1 MPKQKPN
8 EQVQQIPLSEIR
20 PFKNHPFKVTDD
32 ELMQQTIDSI
42 MQVGVLNPAIIRP
55 APEGGYEMV
64 AGHRRLH
71 AADLAGLKTIPA
83 IVRNLDDDEAVILMV
98 DSNLQRETIS
108 PMERAQAYKMKLEA
122 LKHQGKR
129 VDLQDK
135 STSRQVGEKSWAVAK
150 VGADANESERQV
162 HRYIRLTELLPEV
175 QKKVDSKEIAFSP
188 AVELSYLTRD
198 EQKQFLDAMDYSQ
211 NTPSLSQAQRLKKL
225 SREGK
230 CTKEA
235 MRSIMSEEKKEEQ
248 ERITLSS
255 DKAKHLSFRKIP
267 LKQFRLLGR
276 AALIFSIALALM
288 VVPTTIT
295 MASAYRALSNDYAS
309 WESLKDAVG
318 ISYNDVNGLYNDYW
332 MPMVENFFA
341 EMADRD
347 NLCLSMAV
355 DRAIVLDNAKMGKY
369 DHIVVTD
376 RAWVETT
383 VFGDNSDKADSL
395 IPIGFDDIHAELKDF
410 LSKQLPIWTNT
421 GEIQPEGMGFC
432 EFNGDSFLVLPPNAS
447 YGNSTIQ
454 AKNPLIILVE
464 EPVKTLKVS
473 SFLLPMSSSG
483 NIVFKNEAV
492 LRSVLNESPLMEK
505 ISSIDSF
512 TEGALKYAQLFKQES
527 FYYFAACALCLVS
540 MGAAGIMSAQLWIG
554 ENRKRIFTL
563 HTAGI
568 KYSAIILPVLRKEV
582 IVAVCT
588 VLVGGIVVYSIRH
601 PEPLLLL
608 LSSAVLFLMYVLL
621 NFVGY
626 IFFSKR
632 EFLQMSFRRE

>member
-1 MPKQKPN
+1 M
-8 EQVQQIPLSEIR
+8 
-20 PFKNHPFKVTDD
+20 
-32 ELMQQTIDSI
+32 
-42 MQVGVLNPAIIRP
+42 
-55 APEGGYEMV
+55 
-64 AGHRRLH
+64 
-71 AADLAGLKTIPA
+71 
-83 IVRNLDDDEAVILMV
+83 
-98 DSNLQRETIS
+98 
-108 PMERAQAYKMKLEA
+108 
-122 LKHQGKR
+122 
-129 VDLQDK
+129 
-135 STSRQVGEKSWAVAK
+135 
-150 VGADANESERQV
+150 
-162 HRYIRLTELLPEV
+162 
-175 QKKVDSKEIAFSP
+175 
-188 AVELSYLTRD
+188 
-198 EQKQFLDAMDYSQ
+198 
-211 NTPSLSQAQRLKKL
+211 KKL
-225 SREGK
+225 SWLKVGQHQFQKNVTHRL
-230 CTKEA
+230 
-235 MRSIMSEEKKEEQ
+235 
-248 ERITLSS
+248 TLVLVDGRDNECVFSC
-255 DKAKHLSFRKIP
+255 LIGVF
-267 LKQFRLLGR
+267 LL
-276 AALIFSIALALM
+276 AVTSSIASSTKLLAQSIPCF
-288 VVPTTIT
+288 VSDCRGHVSTPK
-295 MASAYRALSNDYAS
+295 SRGYRKSNR
-309 WESLKDAVG
+309 ELG

-383 VFGDNSDKADSL
+383 VFGDNSDKADRL
-395 IPIGFDDIHAELKDF
+395 TPIGFDDIHAELKDF

>member
-1 MPKQKPN
+1 
-8 EQVQQIPLSEIR
+8 
-20 PFKNHPFKVTDD
+20 
-32 ELMQQTIDSI
+32 
-42 MQVGVLNPAIIRP
+42 
-55 APEGGYEMV
+55 
-64 AGHRRLH
+64 
-71 AADLAGLKTIPA
+71 
-83 IVRNLDDDEAVILMV
+83 
-98 DSNLQRETIS
+98 
-108 PMERAQAYKMKLEA
+108 
-122 LKHQGKR
+122 
-129 VDLQDK
+129 
-135 STSRQVGEKSWAVAK
+135 
-150 VGADANESERQV
+150 
-162 HRYIRLTELLPEV
+162 
-175 QKKVDSKEIAFSP
+175 
-188 AVELSYLTRD
+188 
-198 EQKQFLDAMDYSQ
+198 
-211 NTPSLSQAQRLKKL
+211 
-225 SREGK
+225 
-230 CTKEA
+230 
-235 MRSIMSEEKKEEQ
+235 
-248 ERITLSS
+248 
-255 DKAKHLSFRKIP
+255 
-267 LKQFRLLGR
+267 
-276 AALIFSIALALM
+276 
-288 VVPTTIT
+288 
-295 MASAYRALSNDYAS
+295 
-309 WESLKDAVG
+309 
-318 ISYNDVNGLYNDYW
+318 
-332 MPMVENFFA
+332 
-341 EMADRD
+341 
-347 NLCLSMAV
+347 
-355 DRAIVLDNAKMGKY
+355 
-369 DHIVVTD
+369 
-376 RAWVETT
+376 
-383 VFGDNSDKADSL
+383 
-395 IPIGFDDIHAELKDF
+395 
-410 LSKQLPIWTNT
+410 
-421 GEIQPEGMGFC
+421 MGFC

-447 YGNSTIQ
+447 YSNSTIQ

-483 NIVFKNEAV
+483 NIVFKNEDV

>member
-1 MPKQKPN
+1 MQEEIENRTVTLIISAVKLTARELKAGMDKY
-8 EQVQQIPLSEIR
+8 LSEKKSKAMEKAR
-20 PFKNHPFKVTDD
+20 
-32 ELMQQTIDSI
+32 
-42 MQVGVLNPAIIRP
+42 A
-55 APEGGYEMV
+55 APEKPSGKQTVRQLIGQNQGVSNIEITNSNIKGFERIARKYGVDFAVKKDRSVSPPKYFVFFKARDADALTAAFKEYTAYELK
-64 AGHRRLH
+64 R
-71 AADLAGLKTIPA
+71 AAKAQNRPSVLAH
-83 IVRNLDDDEAVILMV
+83 
-98 DSNLQRETIS
+98 LQ
-108 PMERAQAYKMKLEA
+108 A
-122 LKHQGKR
+122 LK
-129 VDLQDK
+129 
-135 STSRQVGEKSWAVAK
+135 AK
-150 VGADANESERQV
+150 V
-162 HRYIRLTELLPEV
+162 
-175 QKKVDSKEIAFSP
+175 
-188 AVELSYLTRD
+188 
-198 EQKQFLDAMDYSQ
+198 
-211 NTPSLSQAQRLKKL
+211 QA
-225 SREGK
+225 
-230 CTKEA
+230 
-235 MRSIMSEEKKEEQ
+235 
-248 ERITLSS
+248 
-255 DKAKHLSFRKIP
+255 
-267 LKQFRLLGR
+267 
-276 AALIFSIALALM
+276 
-288 VVPTTIT
+288 
-295 MASAYRALSNDYAS
+295 
-309 WESLKDAVG
+309 
-318 ISYNDVNGLYNDYW
+318 
-332 MPMVENFFA
+332 
-341 EMADRD
+341 
-347 NLCLSMAV
+347 
-355 DRAIVLDNAKMGKY
+355 
-369 DHIVVTD
+369 
-376 RAWVETT
+376 
-383 VFGDNSDKADSL
+383 SL

-483 NIVFKNEAV
+483 NIVFKNEDV

>member
-1 MPKQKPN
+1 M
-8 EQVQQIPLSEIR
+8 
-20 PFKNHPFKVTDD
+20 
-32 ELMQQTIDSI
+32 
-42 MQVGVLNPAIIRP
+42 
-55 APEGGYEMV
+55 
-64 AGHRRLH
+64 
-71 AADLAGLKTIPA
+71 
-83 IVRNLDDDEAVILMV
+83 
-98 DSNLQRETIS
+98 
-108 PMERAQAYKMKLEA
+108 
-122 LKHQGKR
+122 
-129 VDLQDK
+129 
-135 STSRQVGEKSWAVAK
+135 
-150 VGADANESERQV
+150 
-162 HRYIRLTELLPEV
+162 
-175 QKKVDSKEIAFSP
+175 
-188 AVELSYLTRD
+188 
-198 EQKQFLDAMDYSQ
+198 
-211 NTPSLSQAQRLKKL
+211 KKL
-225 SREGK
+225 SWLKVGQHQLQKNVTHRLTLVLVDGRDNECVFSCLIGVFLLAVTSSIASSTKLLAQSIPCFVSDCRGHVSTPKSRGYRKSNRELPFPAFGASFLRFFRLFLNFIHYT
-230 CTKEA
+230 TKSLFWTFPYEKVA
-235 MRSIMSEEKKEEQ
+235 IPNWNSYFQSTYGIASGIDQLSIMFLPFIYTA
-248 ERITLSS
+248 ITFIAISAVVVLLISLFVQP
-255 DKAKHLSFRKIP
+255 KAKHLSFRKIP

-276 AALIFSIALALM
+276 AALIFSIVLALM

-347 NLCLSMAV
+347 NLCLSMAI
-355 DRAIVLDNAKMGKY
+355 DRAIVLDNAEMGKY

-421 GEIQPEGMGFC
+421 GEIQPEGMGIC

-588 VLVGGIVVYSIRH
+588 VLVGGIVVHSIRH